1 MLPNFPANAT
11 FIFKLI
17 FFRRNIRKFW
27 NIMQNKTDIT
37 IFSTLSI
44 IETLMGFIKTG
55 KRLFSCPKHLS
66 IITLLLACFWLKYL
80 SAGVCGTSYGVIN
93 QGAQ

>member
-1 MLPNFPANAT
+1 MLLNFPANAT

-37 IFSTLSI
+37 IFG
-44 IETLMGFIKTG
+44 TLMGFIKTG

-80 SAGVCGTSYGVIN
+80 SAGVCGTSYCVIN
-93 QGAQ
+93 QGA